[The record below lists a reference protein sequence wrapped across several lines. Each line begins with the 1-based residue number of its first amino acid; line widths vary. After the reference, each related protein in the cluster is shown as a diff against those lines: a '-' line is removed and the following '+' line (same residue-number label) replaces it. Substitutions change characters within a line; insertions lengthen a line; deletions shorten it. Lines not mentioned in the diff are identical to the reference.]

1 MISFILF
8 YFLSLGS
15 AAPALHHLSPVPL
28 AWHLL
33 FSAVVLEE
41 LTERQMSQFN
51 ANLEFSAEPL
61 TYGAVHRLT
70 KVLKPLFLAAW
81 RPGYLIQWRLM
92 RLLQTMKG

>member
-1 MISFILF
+1 
-8 YFLSLGS
+8 
-15 AAPALHHLSPVPL
+15 
-28 AWHLL
+28 
-33 FSAVVLEE
+33 
-41 LTERQMSQFN
+41 MSQFN